1 MATNRDDTFGY
12 RRGGRGIDGNKT
24 DDFKMPKS
32 RCEFGEESDYG
43 AKSVTHD
50 LSVLVLDG
58 QENGE
63 LGNNLRSRDWQPGGL
78 KWGSK
83 GIANHS
89 PYKSSPTGYHDTH
102 PVKANSPSGRYA
114 KKGGKGKGFGS

>member
-43 AKSVTHD
+43 AKSVKHD
-50 LSVLVLDG
+50 LSRLIEDG
-58 QENGE
+58 QGYGD
-63 LGNNLRSRDWQPGGL
+63 LGDSLKNEYWQPGEVKRVGDNARPTP
-78 KWGSK
+78 K
-83 GIANHS
+83 G
-89 PYKSSPTGYHDTH
+89 YYDTH
-102 PVKANSPSGRYA
+102 PVKANSPSGKYA

>member
-43 AKSVTHD
+43 AKSVKHD
-50 LSVLVLDG
+50 LSRLIEDG
-58 QENGE
+58 QGYGD
-63 LGNNLRSRDWQPGGL
+63 LGDSLQSQYWQPGPIKRVGDNARP
-78 KWGSK
+78 K
-83 GIANHS
+83 
-89 PYKSSPTGYHDTH
+89 PTGYFDTH
-102 PVKANSPSGRYA
+102 QTKAESPSG
-114 KKGGKGKGFGS
+114 KFGKPGGKGQRSGA